1 MKMNRLTSETA
12 SGWRVIRSTAIYS
25 QLTHHARAA
34 AVAVLAVLVISLLFS
49 ATCPAVG
56 RPLRT
61 PAGRAYRHAVII
73 TIHGMVDQIQVAAIG
88 RRIHDA
94 AELHAS
100 LLIFRFRSSTGL
112 VSSALA
118 AAKLIAQCK
127 VPTVAYIRT
136 AAIGPALLMAVA
148 CKQIIMHRR
157 AVIGDGQ
164 VFQTRQSLTFGAGAT
179 KPHGQTLQWILHCA
193 HINGYPPPIL
203 AAMADPAV
211 VLDEVSNRKT
221 GKARLVTPSERRV
234 LMRETMKGRP
244 GNHPWVFVRRFK
256 PAGAVLTISA
266 KRARQFGL
274 SIATVR
280 SRSALVAQLNVTAI
294 RVPVLRL
301 SFIEHALRWLVSPGV
316 RFLLIMVLVIAG
328 WLTLTHPGW
337 HVPILVGLGA
347 LGLLLGAPLLTG
359 VGQWWELILAGAGI
373 LLIVFDIFHF
383 GGLGLLAIPGFVLV
397 LIGVGCSLVPLAGGY
412 TSLGPV
418 LSAAQVSGGVLASA
432 LLCGIIASVLG
443 VRFMHR
449 LPGTRRM
456 VLTPPKA
463 TASPAAG
470 ASEPFVGSIGR
481 AVSDLRPAGKAN
493 FDGRLTDVVTSG
505 EYISAG
511 TPIVVLG
518 RTQQQ
523 WLVRAID
530 AAMP

>member
-1 MKMNRLTSETA
+1 MKINRFTSET
-12 SGWRVIRSTAIYS
+12 SSESCVVPSTAINN
-25 QLTHHARAA
+25 QIRHHVRSVAIAVIAA
-34 AVAVLAVLVISLLFS
+34 LIILLPLS
-49 ATCPAVG
+49 TTGPAAG
-56 RPLRT
+56 RTLHPPL
-61 PAGRAYRHAVII
+61 GRAYRHAAII
-73 TIHGMVDQIQVAAIG
+73 TIHGTVDQIQVAAIG
-88 RRIHDA
+88 RRIHRA

-118 AAKLIAQCK
+118 AAKLMAQCK

-136 AAIGPALLMAVA
+136 TAIGPALLMAVA
-148 CKQIIMHRR
+148 CKHIVMYRR
-157 AVIGDGQ
+157 AVLGDGQ
-164 VFQTRQSLTFGAGAT
+164 VFETHQAIRFGAGVV
-179 KPHGQTLQWILHCA
+179 KPHGSALQWLLHCA
-193 HINGYPPPIL
+193 HVNGYPPPIL
-203 AAMADPAV
+203 AAMVDSAV
-211 VLDEVSNRKT
+211 VLDEVTNRKT
-221 GKARLVTPSERRV
+221 GKTRLVTPAERRG
-234 LMRETMKGRP
+234 LMRETLKGHP
-244 GNHPWVFVRRFK
+244 GDHPWVFVRRFK
-256 PAGAVLTISA
+256 PAGAVLTLSA

-280 SRSALVAQLNVTAI
+280 ARSDLLALLNVTAI

-301 SFIEHALRWLVSPGV
+301 SFMEHALRWLVSPGV

-359 VGQWWELILAGAGI
+359 VGQWWELILAGVGI
-373 LLIVFDIFHF
+373 VLIIFDIFHF

-456 VLTPPKA
+456 VLAPPKA
-463 TASPAAG
+463 TASQAVH
-470 ASEPFVGSIGR
+470 ASEPFAGSIGR
-481 AVSDLRPAGKAN
+481 AVSDLRPAGKAS
-493 FDGRLTDVVTSG
+493 FDGRLTDVVTNG
-505 EYISAG
+505 EYIAAG

-523 WLVRAID
+523 WLVKAID
-530 AAMP
+530 AGHT

>member
-1 MKMNRLTSETA
+1 MKKIGLTSEAA
-12 SGWRVIRSTAIYS
+12 SRWLAIRSAALYS
-25 QLTHHARAA
+25 QKTHRVRLAA
-34 AVAVLAVLVISLLFS
+34 IAVVVALVILFQFS
-49 ATCPAVG
+49 AIRPAVG
-56 RPLRT
+56 RPLRA
-61 PAGRAYRHAVII
+61 PAGRAYRHAAII
-73 TIHGMVDQIQVAAIG
+73 TIHGMVDQIQVAAIE
-88 RRIHDA
+88 RRIHAA

-118 AAKLIAQCK
+118 AAKLITQCN
-127 VPTVAYIRT
+127 VPTAAYIRT
-136 AAIGPALLMAVA
+136 TAIGPSLLMAVA
-148 CKQIIMHRR
+148 CKQIVMHRR
-157 AVIGDGQ
+157 AVLGDGQ
-164 VFQTRQSLTFGAGAT
+164 VFQTRQLLKFGAGAA
-179 KPHGQTLQWILHCA
+179 KPHGQTLQWLLHCA
-193 HINGYPPPIL
+193 RINGYSPPIL

-221 GKARLVTPSERRV
+221 GTTRLVTPTERRV
-234 LMRETMKGRP
+234 LMRETMKGHS
-244 GNHPWVFVRRFK
+244 GDHPWMFVRRFK
-256 PAGAVLTISA
+256 PAGTVLTLSA

-274 SIATVR
+274 SIATVQ
-280 SRSALVAQLNVTAI
+280 SRSALLTQLNVTAI

-301 SFIEHALRWLVSPGV
+301 SFMEHALRWLVSPGV
-316 RFLLIMVLVIAG
+316 RFVLIVILVIAG

-359 VGQWWELILAGAGI
+359 VGQWWEVILAGVGI

-397 LIGVGCSLVPLAGGY
+397 LIGVGSSLVPLGGGY

-418 LSAAQVSGGVLASA
+418 LSAAQVSGGVLAVA
-432 LLCGIIASVLG
+432 LLSGIIASLLV
-443 VRFMHR
+443 VRYMYR
-449 LPGTRRM
+449 LPATRRM

-463 TASPAAG
+463 TTGTAAD
-470 ASEPFVGSIGR
+470 ASELFVGSIGR

-511 TPIVVLG
+511 TPIMVLG

-523 WLVRAID
+523 WLVRAI
-530 AAMP
+530 AGANT